1 MNSRPARRPMLVG
14 TVVLDI
20 LHHGLMGEDLPPVRL
35 RWGGVVSNMA
45 CALGALGFQPQFV
58 SVAYEG
64 EMDDAAAS
72 HLSVN
77 DVDWFRLPVRAPMPL
92 FHAKLVGC
100 DASAEHF
107 IGEHA
112 LTALTPDIFES
123 HAEIFD
129 SAGIIVS
136 CTDLPVS
143 TLSLLARMAA
153 ERSIPYWLLSA
164 HMSEA
169 AKLRYISPQ
178 PACISLNIA
187 ELAAWHGS
195 GLMLFSDAIKAL
207 HTLLPP
213 HGRAL
218 LTLGSQG
225 ALIVAA
231 EDSPIIY
238 QPAAML
244 SADISSLGA
253 GDVMFGSLLAAH
265 LAQVDWPEALAQA
278 TARTA
283 AYLSA
288 PVATVRPYL
297 LLRAPQEIPSGRI
310 WSDAD
315 ECNTELQTSPDIRG
329 DS

>member
-1 MNSRPARRPMLVG
+1 MLVG

-20 LHHGLMGEDLPPVRL
+20 LHHGLMGEGLPPVRL

-45 CALGALGFQPQFV
+45 CALGILGLEPQFV
-58 SVAYEG
+58 SVTYEG
-64 EMDDAAAS
+64 EMDDAAAC
-72 HLSVN
+72 HLRAN
-77 DVDWFRLPVRAPMPL
+77 NVDWLRLPARAPMPL
-92 FHAKLVGC
+92 FHAELVGC

-112 LTALTPDIFES
+112 LTALTPDIVES
-123 HAEIFD
+123 RVKIFD
-129 SAGIIVS
+129 SACMIVS

-143 TLSLLARMAA
+143 TLSLLARLAA

-169 AKLRYISPQ
+169 AKLRYISPR
-178 PACISLNIA
+178 PACISLNMA
-187 ELAAWHGS
+187 ELCAWHGS
-195 GLMLFSDAIKAL
+195 RLILISDAINAL
-207 HTLLPP
+207 HALLPP
-213 HGRAL
+213 DGRAL

-225 ALIVAA
+225 ALIVTAG
-231 EDSPIIY
+231 DSSIIY
-238 QPAAML
+238 QPAAVL
-244 SADISSLGA
+244 SEDICSLGA

-265 LAQVDWPEALAQA
+265 LNQVDWPEALAQA

-288 PVATVRPYL
+288 PAATVRPYL
-297 LLRAPQEIPSGRI
+297 LLRTPQKILSGRI
-310 WSDAD
+310 WADAD
-315 ECNTELQTSPDIRG
+315 ECNTGLQTYLDIRG